1 MTTLTNIPDT
11 KTNKH
16 MPFRPWMPILLL
28 SWFLTRWL
36 GWCSSSKMAENWRGA
51 LKWQRCIWGGGGQS
65 WACARMGQ
73 WKTREYRPETGL
85 SFARVPELSVDYG
98 FDHRFRLI
106 ISIIRRDG
114 TPRFPPPRDKCGMQV
129 QSAWPIRNFVP
140 PPPGL

>member
-1 MTTLTNIPDT
+1 
-11 KTNKH
+11 
-16 MPFRPWMPILLL
+16 
-28 SWFLTRWL
+28 
-36 GWCSSSKMAENWRGA
+36 MAKKVD
-51 LKWQRCIWGGGGQS
+51 LGGGKAGRVRGWGS
-65 WACARMGQ
+65 GKRGNTDR
-73 WKTREYRPETGL
+73 KRGL

-114 TPRFPPPRDKCGMQV
+114 TPRFPPPREKCGMQV